1 MYCCNLSSSSPRCN
15 TPWSWRNVQQ
25 WDLDHLNDVNC
36 PESLKMYSEKIL
48 GMAVISALPNY
59 FRTSAFGVR
68 VGITFPTLL
77 CLNGTIRLVL
87 RDYLWSEVLWVTSGW
102 RYSRVNMCLRLF
114 RAFSELADFIRLLFF
129 QVWSMSDYKER
140 STPAS
145 PWGPAGQGAW
155 AGNEPLLK

>member
-1 MYCCNLSSSSPRCN
+1 MSCCNLSSSSPRCN

-25 WDLDHLNDVNC
+25 WDLDHLNEWIVQ
-36 PESLKMYSEKIL
+36 SLKMYSEKIL

-68 VGITFPTLL
+68 VGIHLL
-77 CLNGTIRLVL
+77 CLNRTICLVL

-102 RYSRVNMCLRLF
+102 RHSRVNMCLRLF

-140 STPAS
+140 NSHAS